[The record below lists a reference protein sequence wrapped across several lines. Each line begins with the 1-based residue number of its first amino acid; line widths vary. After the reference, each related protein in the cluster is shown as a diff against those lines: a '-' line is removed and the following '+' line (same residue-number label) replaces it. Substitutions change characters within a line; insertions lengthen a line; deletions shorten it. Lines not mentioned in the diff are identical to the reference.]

1 MNARGHSCAC
11 PTGVKLLQDAR
22 TCEQGKNRFKLAS
35 HLDIAACLGIILL
48 LQLEMQVHFS
58 GEEALTGSILQ
69 VITIFDFQRI
79 L

>member
-1 MNARGHSCAC
+1 MLFRSC

-69 VITIFDFQRI
+69 VITIFDFQRNGRRKI
-79 L
+79 